1 MYYNKSKFILLNH
14 SLGEIRRTEKGLP
27 ASFIPMDEEKVI
39 GIDEAGRG
47 PVIGSLFIG
56 GFMVDES
63 RLDEVEDLGVKDSK
77 KLSDEKRESLAEKL
91 REMGEPFLKEITA
104 SEIDDLREVMSL
116 NEIEIQ
122 GFTDV
127 IERSDADKIIVDL
140 PEPDGDRFINK
151 MKRELP
157 SRFSERDFVAE
168 HGADES
174 FPIVSAA
181 SIIAKSARENHVDEL
196 KRKYG
201 YDFKSGYPHD
211 KPTISFLEDYL
222 NEKGE
227 LPEETRLSWSTAERI
242 VKENSQKDLES
253 F

>member
-1 MYYNKSKFILLNH
+1 M
-14 SLGEIRRTEKGLP
+14 TEK
-27 ASFIPMDEEKVI
+27 KVV

-47 PVIGSLFIG
+47 PVIGSMFIG
-56 GFMVDES
+56 GFMVEES
-63 RLDEVEDLGVKDSK
+63 RLDEVEGLGVKDSK
-77 KLSDEKRESLAEKL
+77 KLSDKKREDLAEKL
-91 REMGEPFLKEITA
+91 REVGKPFLKEITA

-157 SRFSERDFVAE
+157 ASFSDREFIAE
-168 HGADES
+168 HEADDN

-196 KRKYG
+196 KEKYG

-211 KPTISFLEDYL
+211 KPTINFLEDYL
-222 NEKGE
+222 EEKGE
-227 LPEETRLSWSTAERI
+227 LPPETRLSWSTAERI
-242 VKENSQKDLES
+242 VKENSQKS
-253 F
+253 FDEF

>member
-1 MYYNKSKFILLNH
+1 MKV
-14 SLGEIRRTEKGLP
+14 LG
-27 ASFIPMDEEKVI
+27 V
-39 GIDEAGRG
+39 DEAGRG
-47 PVIGSLFIG
+47 PVIGSMFIG
-56 GFMVDES
+56 GFMVKES
-63 RLDEVEDLGVKDSK
+63 KLDEVEELGVKDSK
-77 KLSDEKRESLAEKL
+77 KLSDKKRESLAEKL

-140 PEPDGDRFINK
+140 PEPDGDRFIAK

-157 SRFSERDFVAE
+157 ARFSNRDFIAE
-168 HGADES
+168 HEADDN

-196 KRKYG
+196 KQKYG

-222 NEKGE
+222 EEKGE
-227 LPEETRLSWSTAERI
+227 LPEETRMSWSTAERI
-242 VKENSQKDLES
+242 VKENSQKS
-253 F
+253 FDEF

>member
-1 MYYNKSKFILLNH
+1 M
-14 SLGEIRRTEKGLP
+14 
-27 ASFIPMDEEKVI
+27 AKVL

-47 PVIGSLFIG
+47 PVIGSMFIG

-63 RLDEVEDLGVKDSK
+63 DLEEVEDLGVKDSK
-77 KLSDEKRESLAEKL
+77 KLSDKKRENLAEKL

-122 GFTDV
+122 GFTEV
-127 IERSDADKIIVDL
+127 IERSDADEIIVDL
-140 PEPDGDRFINK
+140 PEPDGDRFIRK
-151 MKRELP
+151 MKKELP
-157 SRFSERDFVAE
+157 AKFENRDFTAE
-168 HGADES
+168 HEADDN

-196 KRKYG
+196 KKKYG

-211 KPTISFLEDYL
+211 SPTIEFLEKYVE
-222 NEKGE
+222 EKGE
-227 LPEETRLSWSTAERI
+227 LPEETRRSWSTAERI
-242 VKENSQKDLES
+242 LKEAEQSGLSD